1 MTLPNGI
8 SIVICTYNGIN
19 RLGPTLLSIFSQ
31 QLTSDISWELIIV
44 DNASTDNTTDFCRK
58 MIESSAFGN
67 KSRIV
72 FESKQGCN
80 HARLKGLQEVK
91 YRWLL
96 FCDDDNHLFP
106 DYLEQAWSILNNNEN
121 IGVLGGIGIPLF
133 EDQKPDWFDTYSKS
147 FAVGP
152 QSKTDGKITIS
163 DKKQLYSA
171 GSFFRKEVLIKY
183 YDNGFTTIMKGPSGK
198 ELTRGEDTE
207 WCFMIQLAGFDLW
220 YSSSLKFY
228 HYMSKER
235 MTWAYYLKLKTGIAK
250 GESKLFPYHL
260 FLKSNKP
267 AYYQFLISYTQSLL
281 YHNFIWIQFRIR
293 NFIKPSRYNSEEL
306 SLGKKISKAKA
317 VSFIIDF
324 SPAFRQFIKI
334 KRILRFI

>member
-67 KSRIV
+67 KSRSV

-133 EDQKPDWFDTYSKS
+133 EDQSPT
-147 FAVGP
+147 G
-152 QSKTDGKITIS
+152 
-163 DKKQLYSA
+163 
-171 GSFFRKEVLIKY
+171 LIH
-183 YDNGFTTIMKGPSGK
+183 I
-198 ELTRGEDTE
+198 
-207 WCFMIQLAGFDLW
+207 
-220 YSSSLKFY
+220 
-228 HYMSKER
+228 
-235 MTWAYYLKLKTGIAK
+235 
-250 GESKLFPYHL
+250 
-260 FLKSNKP
+260 
-267 AYYQFLISYTQSLL
+267 QSLL
-281 YHNFIWIQFRIR
+281 LLVHNQKQMEKLPFRIK
-293 NFIKPSRYNSEEL
+293 NNYT
-306 SLGKKISKAKA
+306 AQA
-317 VSFIIDF
+317 VFLEKES
-324 SPAFRQFIKI
+324 
-334 KRILRFI
+334 